1 MFKFTERDVRRLI
14 RFGLIMAVVICF
26 YIFFHEVKHDYS
38 IKNQNM
44 QSGNEI
50 SINVKDTYDW
60 HKYKVYQVFK
70 GKVFTDDMKISNV
83 EYGVNYSGRKG
94 VSLEYELK
102 QIKAGEKEET
112 AFKETVWNMLK
123 GEPVAI
129 LTKENPSIE
138 LEPGYYIII
147 DESLYELSNPVTFV
161 YVLFMCFASIGVC
174 VLVSE
179 ILLKIVDRLLNIKR
193 SE

>member
-1 MFKFTERDVRRLI
+1 MVCIGNRCSDMFLYF
-14 RFGLIMAVVICF
+14 F
-26 YIFFHEVKHDYS
+26 YEVKHDYY

-50 SINVKDTYDW
+50 SINVNYDW
-60 HKYKVYQVFK
+60 HKYKVYQIFK
-70 GKVFTDDMKISNV
+70 GKVFTDDMKISDV
-83 EYGVNYSGRKG
+83 EYGVNYSGRKEA
-94 VSLEYELK
+94 SLEDELK

-129 LTKENPSIE
+129 LTKENPSVE

-147 DESLYELSNPVTFV
+147 DESLYELSNPVTFI
-161 YVLFMCFASIGVC
+161 YVLFVCFVLIGVC
-174 VLVSE
+174 LKVQDMVSK
-179 ILLKIVDRLLNIKR
+179 L
-193 SE
+193 